1 MNLNQL
7 KESFEQLGNNL
18 NNFNELLLLQKENT
32 SLYYPGL
39 PEILLNNK
47 YYESLNSYLD
57 FLNKNEK
64 SYLIINFFQN
74 NLLKID
80 NHSTLKYAESYIDNL
95 LSISLDKLKFDEFF
109 KINDLFPNQ
118 IKEQSIIKLIK
129 IYETNQKHFF
139 DFPMYEKCENL
150 IIENITQLND
160 LGVLKSNINEFI
172 PLIPLYIKIAQKSEQ
187 IIFLNNLDNI
197 FKEHFPS
204 YMENFIDK
212 MILEKKLEISLSN
225 KDNKILKLKI

>member
-1 MNLNQL
+1 M
-7 KESFEQLGNNL
+7 
-18 NNFNELLLLQKENT
+18 
-32 SLYYPGL
+32 
-39 PEILLNNK
+39 
-47 YYESLNSYLD
+47 
-57 FLNKNEK
+57 
-64 SYLIINFFQN
+64 
-74 NLLKID
+74 
-80 NHSTLKYAESYIDNL
+80 
-95 LSISLDKLKFDEFF
+95 
-109 KINDLFPNQ
+109 
-118 IKEQSIIKLIK
+118 KLIK
-129 IYETNQKHFF
+129 KHFF

-160 LGVLKSNINEFI
+160 LGVLKININEFI

-187 IIFLNNLDNI
+187 IIFLNNLDKI